1 VVLVTA
7 RGRLDGSTSPAFA
20 ARMEK
25 LAATPQPR
33 LVVDFSGI
41 DFVSSAGLRVVLTL
55 LKRVKA
61 ANGVLALCAVQA
73 PVKEVLDITAS
84 PACSTCTRDERRR
97 CRPGLSS
104 RCGNSS
110 DSSALPPESLV
121 RSLRCGR

>member
-1 VVLVTA
+1 MELVEEVHGRVVLVTA

-73 PVKEVLDITAS
+73 PVKEVLDVTGFTGMLDVHAGR
-84 PACSTCTRDERRR
+84 AEAMA
-97 CRPGLSS
+97 
-104 RCGNSS
+104 
-110 DSSALPPESLV
+110 ALA
-121 RSLRCGR
+121 